1 MDEKEREARIVE
13 ARMKLRGR
21 HLAKDRAPDAPLGSG
36 PSNRHGMPRLPV
48 GQYATEK
55 WPVLDL
61 GRHPKVPL
69 EKWALRIDG
78 AVEEPVTLDWR
89 TFTALPQIEDTSDF
103 HCVTTWSK
111 FDLRWKGVQLATALA
126 LARPLPA
133 ATHLMLHA
141 YDGYTTNIPLA
152 EAVKD
157 DVLLAWEVEGRPLP
171 VEHGGPVR
179 AVTPQLYAWKGAKWV
194 NRLEVLLRDRRGY
207 WEERGYS
214 NTADPWRDDR
224 YS

>member
-1 MDEKEREARIVE
+1 M
-13 ARMKLRGR
+13 
-21 HLAKDRAPDAPLGSG
+21 
-36 PSNRHGMPRLPV
+36 
-48 GQYATEK
+48 
-55 WPVLDL
+55 
-61 GRHPKVPL
+61 
-69 EKWALRIDG
+69 
-78 AVEEPVTLDWR
+78 
-89 TFTALPQIEDTSDF
+89 
-103 HCVTTWSK
+103 
-111 FDLRWKGVQLATALA
+111 ALA